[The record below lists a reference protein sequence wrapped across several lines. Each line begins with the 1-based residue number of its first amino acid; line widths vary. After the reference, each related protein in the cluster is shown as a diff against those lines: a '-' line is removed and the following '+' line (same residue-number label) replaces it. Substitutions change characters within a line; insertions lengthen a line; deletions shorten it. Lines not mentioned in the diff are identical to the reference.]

1 MVKTCE
7 LGVFLHNQVIKDL
20 KKLSVI
26 IPARN
31 EAENLEECI
40 NQIVAELTSYEIEH
54 EVIIIDDGSTD
65 NTSKVAD
72 KIRHEYSTVRYI
84 KNGGE
89 NGFGRA
95 VRIGLSEY
103 TGDAVAIMM
112 ADRSDSPRDL
122 VNYWNKLQE
131 GYECVFGSRFIRG
144 SKVHDYPKIKLLVNR
159 LVNTMIRYSFRI
171 ETNDITN
178 AFKMY
183 TREAIEGC
191 RPFISPHFNL
201 TVEIPLKAIVRG
213 YSWKVVPIS
222 WRNRTKGVAKLKLR
236 EMGSRYFFIIAYLW
250 LEKYFSRG
258 DYLKK

>member
-1 MVKTCE
+1 M
-7 LGVFLHNQVIKDL
+7 

-31 EAENLEECI
+31 EADNLTECI
-40 NQIVAELTSYEIEH
+40 SEISKELTQHSIDFEIL
-54 EVIIIDDGSTD
+54 VIDDGSTD
-65 NTSKVAD
+65 STQDLIN
-72 KIRHEYSTVRYI
+72 KINKSISSVKCIRNE
-84 KNGGE
+84 GE

-95 VRIGLSEY
+95 VRLGLENF

-112 ADRSDSPRDL
+112 ADRSDSPKDL
-122 VNYWNKLQE
+122 VNYWGCVLDGND
-131 GYECVFGSRFIRG
+131 CVFGSRFTKG
-144 SKVHDYPKIKLLVNR
+144 GKVFNYPFLKLLANR
-159 LVNTMIRYSFRI
+159 VVNTMIRFAFNI
-171 ETNDITN
+171 QCNDITN

-222 WRNRTKGVAKLKLR
+222 WKNRTKGVAKLKLR
-236 EMGSRYFFIIAYLW
+236 EMGSRYFFIIAYVW

>member
-1 MVKTCE
+1 M
-7 LGVFLHNQVIKDL
+7 N
-20 KKLSVI
+20 KLSVI

-31 EAENLEECI
+31 EAENLTECI
-40 NQIVAELTSYEIEH
+40 SEISKELTYHSIDFEIL
-54 EVIIIDDGSTD
+54 VIDDGSTD
-65 NTSKVAD
+65 KTLDVIKVINQSISSV
-72 KIRHEYSTVRYI
+72 KCI
-84 KNGGE
+84 KNYGE

-95 VRIGLSEY
+95 VRLGLENF
-103 TGDAVAIMM
+103 TGDAVTIMM
-112 ADRSDSPRDL
+112 ADCSDLPKDL
-122 VNYWNKLQE
+122 ISYWKCIKDGND
-131 GYECVFGSRFIRG
+131 CVFGSRFIRG
-144 SKVHDYPKIKLLVNR
+144 GKVYNYPLLKLFANR
-159 LVNTMIRYSFRI
+159 VVNTMIRLAFNI
-171 ETNDITN
+171 HCNDITN

-183 TREAIEGC
+183 RREVIEGC

-213 YSWKVVPIS
+213 YRWKVIPIS

>member
-1 MVKTCE
+1 LNK
-7 LGVFLHNQVIKDL
+7 I
-20 KKLSVI
+20 SVI
-26 IPARN
+26 VPARN
-31 EAENLEECI
+31 EADNLKECI
-40 NQIVAELTSYEIEH
+40 SEICKELTYHSIDFEIL
-54 EVIIIDDGSTD
+54 VIDDGSTD
-65 NTSKVAD
+65 NTIDVIK
-72 KIRHEYSTVRYI
+72 KIRQSVASVEIIR
-84 KNGGE
+84 NENE

-95 VRIGLSEY
+95 VRLGLENF
-103 TGDAVAIMM
+103 TGDVVSIMM
-112 ADRSDSPRDL
+112 ADRSDSPKDL
-122 VNYWNKLQE
+122 ISYWKSIQDGND
-131 GYECVFGSRFIRG
+131 CVFGSRFIRG
-144 SKVHDYPKIKLLVNR
+144 GRVYNYPLLKLMANR
-159 LVNTMIRYSFRI
+159 LVNTMIRLAFKI
-171 ETNDITN
+171 KCNDVTN

-183 TREAIEGC
+183 KREVIEGC

>member
-1 MVKTCE
+1 V
-7 LGVFLHNQVIKDL
+7 D
-20 KKLSVI
+20 LSVI

-31 EAENLEECI
+31 EALNLPGCVSDIHTHLNKTNISFEI
-40 NQIVAELTSYEIEH
+40 LIV
-54 EVIIIDDGSTD
+54 DDGSTD
-65 NTSKVAD
+65 NTSSVITNLSSK
-72 KIRHEYSTVRYI
+72 YSSVIPLANRY
-84 KNGGE
+84 E

-95 VRIGLSEY
+95 VRLGLDNF

-112 ADRSDSPRDL
+112 ADRSDSPMDL
-122 VNYWNKLQE
+122 VSYFKCIQDGND
-131 GYECVFGSRFIRG
+131 CVFGSRFIRG
-144 SKVHDYPKIKLLVNR
+144 GKVYNYPLLKLLANR
-159 LVNTMIRYSFRI
+159 VVNTMIRFVFNI
-171 ETNDITN
+171 HCNDITN

-183 TREAIEGC
+183 RREVIEGC
-191 RPFISPHFNL
+191 SPFISPHFNL

>member
-1 MVKTCE
+1 M
-7 LGVFLHNQVIKDL
+7 N
-20 KKLSVI
+20 KLSVI

-31 EAENLEECI
+31 EALNLKECI
-40 NQIVAELTSYEIEH
+40 SEICQELTHHSIDFEIL
-54 EVIIIDDGSTD
+54 VIDDGSTD
-65 NTSKVAD
+65 NTINIIKD
-72 KIRHEYSTVRYI
+72 IRKSVSFVRCI
-84 KNGGE
+84 TNDRD

-95 VRIGLSEY
+95 VRLGLENF

-112 ADRSDSPRDL
+112 ADRSDSPKDL
-122 VNYWNKLQE
+122 VTYWKCIQTGND
-131 GYECVFGSRFIRG
+131 CVFGSRFIQG
-144 SKVHDYPKIKLLVNR
+144 GKVYNYPFLKLMANR
-159 LVNTMIRYSFRI
+159 VVNTMIRFAFNI
-171 ETNDITN
+171 NCNDITN
-178 AFKMY
+178 AFKIY
-183 TREAIEGC
+183 RREVIKGC

-258 DYLKK
+258 DYRKK